1 MILHGRD
8 LIIKRD
14 GIALFACKNCTLNV
28 QQASIAVSSPN
39 SGVWE
44 ESIGGRKSWSLSS
57 GHLVGTT
64 TKPTFIIDA
73 FSSAYDGNS
82 QNLNNQSF
90 VKTSQFIRMLPLRG
104 LTLTFIKYDGTYINH
119 VNYDTYGETEEEYAI
134 NCNTMA
140 AYVGQIQSHH
150 AVVLTSWDAYGIN
163 EYLRTA
169 LQNFFHVDLSMIR
182 LGRNR
187 DALCIIGGN
196 TIPQGVVSYANYSL
210 YQGNTARARM
220 AVNVGGAA
228 STITPITETPLRD
241 AVLTVGQTY
250 DIEVSVEG
258 LAYDR
263 LTGRARCQTF
273 DVQGTTGNLMQGSFK
288 WIGVGPLT

>member
-14 GIALFACKNCTLNV
+14 GIALFASKNCTLNI
-28 QQASIAVSSPN
+28 QQASIAVSSPS
-39 SGVWE
+39 SGEWE

-64 TKPTFIIDA
+64 TTPTFIIDA
-73 FSSAYDGNS
+73 LSQAHDGNTFGY
-82 QNLNNQSF
+82 NNQSC
-90 VKTSQFIRMLPLRG
+90 VKTSRFIRTFPQRG
-104 LTLTFIKYDGTYINH
+104 LTLTFIKYDGTYVSH
-119 VNYDTYGETEEEYAI
+119 VNFDTYGETDEDYTT

-140 AYVGQIQSHH
+140 SYVGLIQNTH
-150 AVVLTSWDAYGIN
+150 AVVLTSWDAYGMTEN
-163 EYLRTA
+163 LRTA

-187 DALCIIGGN
+187 DALCIIGGS
-196 TIPQGVVSYANYSL
+196 TIPQGVVGYANYTL
-210 YQGNTARARM
+210 YQGNTARTRM
-220 AVNVGGAA
+220 AVKVSE
-228 STITPITETPLRD
+228 STITPITDTPLRD

-250 DIEVSVEG
+250 DIEVSVDG
-258 LAYDR
+258 LPYDH

-273 DVQGTTGNLMQGSFK
+273 DVQGTTGNLMQGAFK
-288 WIGVGPLT
+288 WIGTGSLT

>member
-28 QQASIAVSSPN
+28 QQASIAVSSPT
-39 SGVWE
+39 SGQWE

-64 TKPTFIIDA
+64 TTPTFIIDA
-73 FSSAYDGNS
+73 FSQAHDGNTLDI
-82 QNLNNQSF
+82 NKQSF
-90 VKTSQFIRMLPLRG
+90 VKTSQFNRMLPLRG
-104 LTLTFIKYDGTYINH
+104 LTLTFIQYDGTYINH
-119 VNYDTYGETEEEYAI
+119 VNYDTYGDTDEDYAT

-140 AYVGQIQSHH
+140 DYIAQIQSNH
-150 AVVLTSWDAYGIN
+150 AVVLTSWNAYGMN

-169 LQNFFHVDLSMIR
+169 LQNFFHVDLSMLR

-220 AVNVGGAA
+220 AVSVSE
-228 STITPITETPLRD
+228 STITPITDTPLRD
-241 AVLTVGQTY
+241 AVLTVGETY
-250 DIEVSVEG
+250 DIEVSAEG
-258 LAYDR
+258 LSYDR

-273 DVQGTTGNLMQGSFK
+273 DVQGTTGNLIQGSFK
-288 WIGVGPLT
+288 WIGTGPLT